1 MHMLC
6 GVVTEHAQMYNHLTG
21 MQNLVFY
28 GTLFGM
34 SAEKSRSRATA
45 LLEQLSL
52 LESAGQKL
60 GTYSTG
66 MRQRLSLARAMM
78 HSPKLLFL
86 DEPTAGLDPQSTH
99 EVNHLIQGLAETQG
113 TTVFLCTHQ
122 LRYAQEIC
130 TSYGLID
137 GGRMLAVGQ
146 RAAAGARLPRR
157 DRDASGEQ
165 LSSGS
170 FGAGD
175 GGGHGGFPELRRGN
189 SPACQKNCGTGRQR
203 IPCIRAPALAG
214 EIYFALTQRQKGEA
228 AR

>member
-1 MHMLC
+1 MLC

-146 RAAAGARLPRR
+146 L
-157 DRDASGEQ
+157 EQ
-165 LSSGS
+165 LRALVCPGVTVMLRASSYPPDLLGQATEEGMEVSLSSEEEIPLLVRKIVEQGGS
-170 FGAGD
+170 VYHVSA
-175 GGGHGGFPELRRGN
+175 
-189 SPACQKNCGTGRQR
+189 RQ
-203 IPCIRAPALAG
+203 PSLEKSTLP
-214 EIYFALTQRQKGEA
+214 
-228 AR
+228 